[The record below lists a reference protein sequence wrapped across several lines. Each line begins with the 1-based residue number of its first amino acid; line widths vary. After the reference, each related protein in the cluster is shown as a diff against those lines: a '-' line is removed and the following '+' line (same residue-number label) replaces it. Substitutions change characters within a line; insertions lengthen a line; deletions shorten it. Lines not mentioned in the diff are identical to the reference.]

1 VHGNLDNK
9 LWTHHC
15 LGFIVEIIKAICS
28 KEKTNSRF
36 LHAHTLF
43 CMTEK
48 DLFIGGW
55 VGLGQLLVAARQTV
69 QCSSVFVMKSFK
81 MPNFTNVE
89 LTDIPTYLQC
99 GAAGG
104 NAVQAQILYRA

>member
-28 KEKTNSRF
+28 KEKTSSRF
-36 LHAHTLF
+36 LHVHTLF

-55 VGLGQLLVAARQTV
+55 VGLGQLLVSARQTV
-69 QCSSVFVMKSFK
+69 QCKVCLNISEFYGF
-81 MPNFTNVE
+81 NN
-89 LTDIPTYLQC
+89 
-99 GAAGG
+99 
-104 NAVQAQILYRA
+104 